1 METAYIVFRQTVV
14 MFLYMFAGYVLFKTE
29 KMTIKGSKDI
39 ATLLVWLVI
48 PAVLVDSFCVERSMT
63 RIVELLQSAFVTAL
77 TLALSMAIAKL
88 IFKNKPVDNFGAAF
102 SNAGFIGIPLVQAAM
117 GDDGVFWIVSMVA
130 MLNMLQWSYG
140 VGLLTGE
147 KSAVGIKHLVF
158 NPILV
163 AIMIGLTLF
172 LTNLGTKLPEGVS
185 VAVAG
190 VSSLNAPL
198 AMIVL
203 GSYLAQSDMKKMFTS
218 GTLYLLSAVRLLLI
232 PAVTLLVLHFI
243 PMLVPIRNEILLTV
257 FIGASTPIGAN
268 VAVYAQLYDRDYP
281 YACQTVAITTLLSI
295 VTLPVMLML
304 AGYML

>member
-63 RIVELLQSAFVTAL
+63 RIIELLQSAFVTAL

-172 LTNLGTKLPEGVS
+172 LTNLGTKLPEVVS

-295 VTLPVMLML
+295 VTLPVMLMF